1 MVHRPPGDPCK
12 DRPCLHGSHCWPG
25 RLSHNC
31 ADSAVG
37 DAEQGEPDS
46 LRSRFQDYYI
56 HEMIQAHSRTSVQ
69 PPRTDQLQRGHT
81 ACTQLASALNRC
93 RITHSPP
100 IPAPS
105 SRVGGA
111 PESVWLTERRASRD
125 SEWGTDHLQIPQTS
139 LANTAGQ
146 TGLVASNTL

>member
-1 MVHRPPGDPCK
+1 MVHRPPGDSCK
-12 DRPCLHGSHCWPG
+12 DRPCLGNHCWPG
-25 RLSHNC
+25 RHSHNC
-31 ADSAVG
+31 EDSAVG

-69 PPRTDQLQRGHT
+69 PPRTDQLQRGH
-81 ACTQLASALNRC
+81 AAYTQLASALNRC

-105 SRVGGA
+105 SRAGGA
-111 PESVWLTERRASRD
+111 PESVWLTERRASWD
-125 SEWGTDHLQIPQTS
+125 SEWGTDHLQIPQAS

-146 TGLVASNTL
+146 TGLVANNTL